1 MKTPLT
7 GENKGV
13 INMKLLKT
21 IGTFI
26 VEELRRQGDLVVKT
40 GFYD

>member
-1 MKTPLT
+1 
-7 GENKGV
+7 
-13 INMKLLKT
+13 MKLLKT

-26 VEELRRQGDLVVKT
+26 VEELSRQGQLMAKT